1 MSDTEQEKSKLDKA
15 MATALS
21 VLGDG
26 TVYNTI
32 SESLNALNALNAKPA
47 QKECKW
53 FQDEYNQSYY
63 DTFCGQSWEF
73 GDGDTVQNGMN
84 YCHSCG
90 GKVVGAEYKPE
101 LERVELDG
109 VGDHNGFFELTK
121 AMEVKGE

>member
-90 GKVVGAEYKPE
+90 GKVTA
-101 LERVELDG
+101 
-109 VGDHNGFFELTK
+109 
-121 AMEVKGE
+121 VKHKEDT